1 MALLAFKEGMSIR
14 AAADKFGV
22 STMSLQRKTK
32 KIGRVS
38 LGAEITTVPN
48 GTVVKGEDFQPPAQ
62 TKITTVPNGTVVK
75 GRDGRTYRNSYLPET
90 IAKAIELQSKGKT
103 IAAIAREV
111 EAPYMTVSRW
121 LKKPRPEPA
130 AAADPPSLILESP
143 VAAPKPKRP
152 QVPDSLRQVNQRE
165 RRWLRERWIQIADHL
180 AKAEQLIRLEHHRL
194 QSEYAGPQGS
204 LMMTNRWEALAKL
217 WAESGEFQDFT
228 AATGN
233 PEAVTLAGLFS
244 ELERSSRVSSQL
256 IGSIETWTGCRSDPT
271 RYQPTPSDPHA

>member
-1 MALLAFKEGMSIR
+1 MALLAHKNGMSIN

-22 STMSLQRKTK
+22 NRVTLQRKAK
-32 KIGRVS
+32 KSNHLPVD
-38 LGAEITTVPN
+38 AEITTGLSVPVVVAQSN
-48 GTVVKGEDFQPPAQ
+48 QLPVDVKITTGSSVPVVKG
-62 TKITTVPNGTVVK
+62 K
-75 GRDGRTYRNSYLPET
+75 DGRTYRSSYSPET

-121 LKKPRPEPA
+121 LKKSKPEPTA
-130 AAADPPSLILESP
+130 PIDPPPLPLKPP

-152 QVPDSLRQVNQRE
+152 QVPDNLKQVDQRE
-165 RRWLRERWIQIADHL
+165 RKRLRERWIQIADHL

-194 QSEYAGPQGS
+194 QSEFAGPQGS

-217 WAESGEFQDFT
+217 WAESGELQDFT

-256 IGSIETWTGCRSDPT
+256 IGSIETWTGCRPDPT
-271 RYQPTPSDPHA
+271 RYQHTNPTP